1 MMNTMSNY
9 RNEDSESEVVIV
21 YDGECPICSNYVQFI
36 KIKEN
41 VGEVSL
47 INAREDLTFADELS
61 RQGISMDEGMA
72 VMYKSSWY
80 HGYMAMYILA
90 TLSKDITPL
99 QKLHNII
106 FTYKGLASILYPI
119 LRFGRNVSLLLLGR
133 KKIDVSNQ

>member
-1 MMNTMSNY
+1 MMNTMLDY
-9 RNEDSESEVVIV
+9 KNEDYEVGVVIV
-21 YDGECPICSNYVQFI
+21 YDEECPFCSNYVQFI

-61 RQGISMDEGMA
+61 NKGIELDEGMA
-72 VMYKSSWY
+72 VMYRSNWY

-99 QKLHNII
+99 QKLHNMV
-106 FTYKGLASILYPI
+106 FAYKGLASILYPI
-119 LRFGRNVSLLLLGR
+119 LRFGRNVSLFLLGR

>member
-9 RNEDSESEVVIV
+9 RNEDSEGEVVIV

-72 VMYKSSWY
+72 VMYKSNWY

-99 QKLHNII
+99 QKLHNMI
-106 FTYKGLASILYPI
+106 FTYKGLALILYPI
-119 LRFGRNVSLLLLGR
+119 LRFGRNVSLFLLGR
-133 KKIDVSNQ
+133 KKIDVSDQ